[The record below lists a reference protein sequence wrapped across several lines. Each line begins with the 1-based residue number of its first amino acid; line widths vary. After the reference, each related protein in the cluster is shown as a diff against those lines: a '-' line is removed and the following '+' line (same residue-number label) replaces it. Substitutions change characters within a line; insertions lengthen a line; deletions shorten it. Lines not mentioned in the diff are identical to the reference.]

1 MDMLNYTGAEY
12 EGGINEETN
21 RFEGQGTFTY
31 PSGTRYVGEFKNG
44 VFHGEGTLYFPGQ
57 GSYHAIWEDGKEQG
71 EGRYVFADGLE
82 YDQTEGDGQQWPYC
96 TKHDRRYW
104 SEYDKGVAPAGRE
117 QVAADPSKALPAGCY
132 DCGDG
137 YFDPKQGKVFAWG
150 SDGSGEALRVP
161 TAEQI
166 EKIQAKNRLNAGE

>member
-1 MDMLNYTGAEY
+1 ML
-12 EGGINEETN
+12 
-21 RFEGQGTFTY
+21 R
-31 PSGTRYVGEFKNG
+31 
-44 VFHGEGTLYFPGQ
+44 
-57 GSYHAIWEDGKEQG
+57 G
-71 EGRYVFADGLE
+71 EGRYVFSDGLE
-82 YDQTEGDGQQWPYC
+82 YDQTDEGARWPYC

-150 SDGSGEALRVP
+150 SDGSGEALRGARRPGARDGDVP
-161 TAEQI
+161 QGQCLRARQRTTMFTSC
-166 EKIQAKNRLNAGE
+166 IQLPI